1 MPRQLASRLLLLLSA
16 TAAAAPPPVGPLSR
30 QAGAVGVSRLAG
42 QLHGPRGTSVT
53 LRNNGGDDLTLM
65 VPAGPDL
72 YGSVGFRF
80 NQGQPAGSRYS
91 VTITTPPPGMTCSV
105 YQGASGTMPAAS
117 GTLRVGC
124 ERTYDHVSRSSDD
137 RVRALNIEAWSPQ
150 LGGSYEAIGATPPQ
164 GEGRYVAFVSSASG
178 LSPNGRRQVFWRDRQ
193 TGETRLVSAGPSGAA
208 GDNTSD
214 SPAISADGRVVVFES
229 TATDLVGSDTNGVS
243 DIFRWSADRAGVTR
257 VSEGPGGREADGAS
271 RSPTVSG
278 DGAVVA
284 FASLATNLGGKL
296 RGGVANV
303 YRRSIADGTNTLV
316 SVDLDSGEGVGGD
329 LPSISEDGNRIA
341 YWSISSR
348 ITNGD
353 TNGMWDI
360 FVHQHNI
367 GRQRR
372 VSLRADGRERAQ
384 GGDSASRSVAPTLSG
399 DGRHVAF
406 ASTSDD
412 LVPDDTN
419 GAQDVFV
426 VDLDGPANLRR
437 VSLSSDGEEGNGAS
451 PYGLDERVAMNH
463 DGSRVAFTT
472 AATNLGAS
480 SSGPNMVM
488 RDLAAGKTV
497 AVTDGVGSVAAP
509 TLSRR
514 GSHVAFGAGKALDGR
529 FRDPGLFVLFS
540 GPFSD
545 PFAGRGP
552 EAVSG
557 DDVPPAMGVT
567 PSSVVTAS
575 TLATT
580 PPVAPPQQP
589 AGLSLT
595 TPPLAYTGTVIVSP
609 VTTPTLA
616 YTGVVIASP
625 VTTPALVYTGAGI
638 ASPVTTPPLAYIG
651 VVIPTAITTPK
662 LVFRGSV
669 IPTGAVRTPILVYD
683 GATRP

>member
-1 MPRQLASRLLLLLSA
+1 MLLSA
-16 TAAAAPPPVGPLSR
+16 TAAAAPPPAGPVIR
-30 QAGAVGVSRLAG
+30 QTGAVGVSRLAG
-42 QLHGPRGTSVT
+42 QLHGPRGTTVT
-53 LRNNGGDDLTLM
+53 LRNNGGDDLTLT
-65 VPAGPDL
+65 VPAGPGL
-72 YGSVGFRF
+72 YGALDFRF
-80 NQGQPAGSRYS
+80 GQGRPAGSRYS
-91 VTITTPPPGMTCSV
+91 VTIAAAPPGMTCTV

-137 RVRALNIEAWSPQ
+137 RVRALNVEAWSPQ
-150 LGGSYEAIGATPPQ
+150 LGGSDEAIGATPPQ

-178 LSPNGRRQVFWRDRQ
+178 LSPDGRRQVFWRDRQ
-193 TGETRLVSAGPSGAA
+193 TGETRLVSAGPSGAP
-208 GDNTSD
+208 GDNASD

-243 DIFRWSADRAGVTR
+243 DIFLWSADRAGVTR

-278 DGAVVA
+278 DGGVVA

-341 YWSISSR
+341 YWSMSSR
-348 ITNGD
+348 ITNHD

-360 FVHQHNI
+360 FVYQHNI

-372 VSLRADGRERAQ
+372 VSLRADGLERAQ

-406 ASTSDD
+406 ASSSDD

-426 VDLDGPANLRR
+426 VDLDGLSNLRR
-437 VSLSSDGEEGNGAS
+437 VSLSSDGNEGNGAS
-451 PYGLDERVAMNH
+451 PYGLDERVAMDH

-480 SSGPNMVM
+480 SSGPNVVM
-488 RDLAAGKTV
+488 RDLTSGKTV

-529 FRDPGLFVLFS
+529 FSDPGLFVFFS
-540 GPFSD
+540 GPFSGS
-545 PFAGRGP
+545 FAGRGP
-552 EAVSG
+552 EAVPG

-567 PSSVVTAS
+567 PPSVVTAS
-575 TLATT
+575 TLAT
-580 PPVAPPQQP
+580 APPAAPPPQP
-589 AGLSLT
+589 AGLTAT
-595 TPPLAYTGTVIVSP
+595 TPPLVYAGAAIASP
-609 VTTPTLA
+609 VTTPTL
-616 YTGVVIASP
+616 
-625 VTTPALVYTGAGI
+625 VYIGAVI
-638 ASPVTTPPLAYIG
+638 ASPVTTPPLSYTG
-651 VVIPTAITTPK
+651 VVIPPTFTTPK
-662 LVFRGSV
+662 LVFQGSV
-669 IPTGAVRTPILVYD
+669 ISTGAVRTPILVYD
-683 GATRP
+683 GAKRP